1 MEASRGK
8 LPVERGGGETM
19 TEPIKIKVDMT
30 DLDKAIEKATQLGK
44 ALQEANSYAD
54 ELASRMSNM
63 KLEVEIED

>member
-1 MEASRGK
+1 MA
-8 LPVERGGGETM
+8 
-19 TEPIKIKVDMT
+19 EPIKIKVDMT

-44 ALQEANSYAD
+44 ALQEANSCAD

>member
-1 MEASRGK
+1 MER
-8 LPVERGGGETM
+8 EGGENM

-44 ALQEANSYAD
+44 ALQEANSCAD

-63 KLEVEIED
+63 KLEVEIEE

>member
-1 MEASRGK
+1 M
-8 LPVERGGGETM
+8 ERGGGANM
-19 TEPIKIKVDMT
+19 AEPIKIKVDMT

-44 ALQEANSYAD
+44 ALQEANSCAD

>member
-1 MEASRGK
+1 MRRNRPRVGAE
-8 LPVERGGGETM
+8 GGDNM
-19 TEPIKIKVDMT
+19 TEPIKIKVEMT

-63 KLEVEIED
+63 KLEVEIEE

>member
-1 MEASRGK
+1 MAES
-8 LPVERGGGETM
+8 
-19 TEPIKIKVDMT
+19 IKIKFDMT